1 MPVRRNQH
9 SVNLVMA
16 VNSPITNVNIQ
27 FKRLGQGV
35 GGGGGI
41 GWRDGV
47 GKGWGGFHCT
57 FHSVSKER
65 VAHLGVSATLASAAW
80 ES

>member
-1 MPVRRNQH
+1 MPVRRYQH
-9 SVNLVMA
+9 S

-27 FKRLGQGV
+27 FKRLGRGV

-47 GKGWGGFHCT
+47 GDGVGDVQST
-57 FHSVSKER
+57 SQSVGKKE
-65 VAHLGVSATLASAAW
+65 
-80 ES
+80 